1 MIARDIRRTGW
12 LGAKPKVYVYDS
24 HENAAARDRLV
35 TAGKVA
41 PDATPEP
48 AVEAFRVARPVL
60 DGKAAA

>member
-1 MIARDIRRTGW
+1 MDRDIRRAGW

-48 AVEAFRVARPVL
+48 AVEAFRAARPVL
-60 DGKAAA
+60 DGKGGG